1 MCLIQ
6 ENSVMHITLV
16 KLLECQPRE
25 LASTPA
31 PTTTYLLPVVIPVI
45 IVT

>member
-6 ENSVMHITLV
+6 ENLIMQIALV
-16 KLLECQPRE
+16 KLLECQPDK
-25 LASTPA
+25 LGSTPA
-31 PTTTYLLPVVIPVI
+31 PTTTDLLSVVIPVI